1 MATLTTWDEFTSGG
15 KPQDGTIRELVLA
28 EVINLTSRRRPLMSI
43 LRSRPVSNTY
53 VEDLSDTLASRA
65 DNATL
70 EGAAATDPALTQPT
84 RNFFHVQSFA
94 KWGYVSDEQRL
105 VGHYNEDPF
114 VYQTRKRLTE
124 LLNDMEHAL
133 HQGTA
138 ATGATSSARRLEGL
152 IGSFRAASSSGGTFT
167 SSSGTTFTE
176 EVLIDLLQVFK
187 DNSLEVNPSI
197 AFVNSYLKRTISEF
211 STRVTRNVDASMK
224 QQTLVVERHESDF
237 GALDVVYSEDQPG
250 AASKTVQ
257 GNTISFI
264 DPEFY
269 SIGVLR
275 SPTVEALPRDGFRH
289 RFQINAQATLIYR
302 ADQGGGGGE
311 GFVSYINQS

>member
-53 VEDLSDTLASRA
+53 VEDLQDTLATRGF
-65 DNATL
+65 NATL

-84 RNFFHVQSFA
+84 RNFFHVQSFS
-94 KWGYVSDEQRL
+94 KWGHVSDEQRL

-124 LLNDMEHAL
+124 LLNDMEHTF
-133 HQGTA
+133 HRGSA
-138 ATGATSSARRLEGL
+138 ATGATSAARQFSGV
-152 IGSFRAASSSGGTFT
+152 INSFRAASSAGGTFT
-167 SSSGTTFTE
+167 STSGTTFTE
-176 EVLIDLLQVFK
+176 EVLVDLLQVFK
-187 DNSLEVNPSI
+187 DQALEVNPTW

-211 STRVTRNVDASMK
+211 STKMTRNVEASLK
-224 QQTLVVERHESDF
+224 QQTLVVDRHESDF
-237 GALDVVYSEDQPG
+237 GVLDVTYSEDQPIAG
-250 AASKTVQ
+250 SKTTQ
-257 GNTISFI
+257 GNTISFV

-275 SPTVEALPRDGFRH
+275 SPTIEALPRDGFRH

>member
-1 MATLTTWDEFTSGG
+1 MPTLTTWDEFTSGG
-15 KPQDGTIRELVLA
+15 KPQDGTIRELVLG
-28 EVINLTSRRRPLMSI
+28 EVINITSRRRPLMSV
-43 LRSRPVSNTY
+43 LRSRPVSNTF
-53 VEDLSDTLASRA
+53 VEDLSDTLDSRA
-65 DNATL
+65 LNATL
-70 EGAAATDPALTQPT
+70 EGAAATDPALAQPT

-94 KWGYVSDEQRL
+94 KWGFISDEQRL

-133 HQGTA
+133 HRGSA
-138 ATGATSSARRLEGL
+138 ATGATSAARQFDGL
-152 IGSFRAASSSGGTFT
+152 INSFRAASVAGGTFT

-176 EVLIDLLQVFK
+176 EVLVDLQQVFK
-187 DNSLEVNPSI
+187 DNTLEVNPSI
-197 AFVNSYLKRTISEF
+197 AFVNSFLKRTISEF
-211 STRVTRNVDASMK
+211 STRVTRNVDADAK
-224 QQTLVVERHESDF
+224 RQTLVIDRHESDF
-237 GALDVVYSEDQPG
+237 GALDVIYTEDQLN
-250 AASKTVQ
+250 AATKTAQ
-257 GNTISFI
+257 GNSISFI

-275 SPTVEALPRDGFRH
+275 SPTIEALPRDGFRH
-289 RFQINAQATLIYR
+289 RFQINSQATLIFR

>member
-1 MATLTTWDEFTSGG
+1 MATLTTWDEFGSA
-15 KPQDGTIRELVLA
+15 KPQDGTIRELVLS

-53 VEDLSDTLASRA
+53 VEDLQDTLDSRA
-65 DNATL
+65 FNATL
-70 EGAAATDPALTQPT
+70 EGAAATDPALSQPT

-94 KWGYVSDEQRL
+94 KWGFISDEQRL
-105 VGHYNEDPF
+105 VGHINEDPF

-133 HQGTA
+133 HRGSA
-138 ATGATSSARRLEGL
+138 ATGATNVVRQFNGL
-152 IGSFRAASSSGGTFT
+152 INSFRAASSSGGTFT
-167 SSSGTTFTE
+167 STSGTTFTE
-176 EVLIDLLQVFK
+176 EVLVDLLQVFK
-187 DNSLEVNPSI
+187 DGSLEVNPTI
-197 AFVNSYLKRTISEF
+197 AFVNSFLKRTISEF
-211 STRVTRNVDASMK
+211 STRVTRNVDAVMK
-224 QQTLVVERHESDF
+224 NQTLVVDRHESDF
-237 GALDVVYSEDQPG
+237 GALDVVYSEDQLN

-257 GNTISFI
+257 GNSISFI

-289 RFQINAQATLIYR
+289 RFQINAQATLLYR

>member
-1 MATLTTWDEFTSGG
+1 MSTLTTWDEFTSGA

-28 EVINLTSRRRPLMSI
+28 EVINLTSRRRPLMST

-53 VEDLSDTLASRA
+53 VEDLQDTLGSRA
-65 DNATL
+65 HNATL
-70 EGAAATDPALTQPT
+70 EGAAATDPALTQPS

-94 KWGYVSDEQRL
+94 KWGFISDEQRL

-124 LLNDMEHAL
+124 LLNDMEHTM
-133 HQGTA
+133 HRGSA
-138 ATGATSSARRLEGL
+138 ATGATSAARQFDG
-152 IGSFRAASSSGGTFT
+152 IINSFRAASSAGGTYT

-187 DNSLEVNPSI
+187 DNTLEVNPSV
-197 AFVNSYLKRTISEF
+197 AFVNSLLKRTVSEF
-211 STRVTRNVDASMK
+211 STRVTRNVDADMK
-224 QQTLVVERHESDF
+224 RQTLVVDRHESDF
-237 GALDVVYSEDQPG
+237 GVLDVIYSEDQLA
-250 AASKTVQ
+250 AASKTAQ
-257 GNTISFI
+257 GNSISFI

-269 SIGVLR
+269 HIGVLR

-289 RFQINAQATLIYR
+289 RFQINAQASLIYR